1 MEWKFQKAMN
11 SWTSSQE
18 KNNINLMIS
27 VLQKN
32 SNLLIV
38 DLDDKEDHL
47 YFSLSIGSEKES
59 EGEKVPFLNKDSIDS
74 AKKELEDLF
83 DIEKWGNSPRKEL
96 FKELQTKIL
105 AYFDNLYIS
114 PSEKED

>member
-47 YFSLSIGSEKES
+47 YLSLSIGSEKES
-59 EGEKVPFLNKDSIDS
+59 EVNASSYCNKYRCKVIIN
-74 AKKELEDLF
+74 
-83 DIEKWGNSPRKEL
+83 
-96 FKELQTKIL
+96 
-105 AYFDNLYIS
+105 
-114 PSEKED
+114 

>member
-47 YFSLSIGSEKES
+47 YLSLSIGSEKES

-74 AKKELEDLF
+74 AKKALENLL